1 MLYQYLQPTVAGSLF
16 CSRYWM
22 MLVQHDS
29 GERSKLGFIHRWP
42 EMCWVCSLMQTWWP
56 GGSPLWCTS
65 ASHCHCVGDRACS
78 CCSTSTF
85 SAPTPWLFG
94 QKVRI
99 LHGPSPTYT
108 YTVCYA
114 RGVDLDSKCPT
125 EHNMRKPGGLLGMLH
140 WACSKDKVKL
150 VVSSLSAMVL
160 FFRFTPCCKFL
171 I

>member
-99 LHGPSPTYT
+99 LHGPSPTLFHIHS
-108 YTVCYA
+108 A
-114 RGVDLDSKCPT
+114 MQGVLIWTANVQLNTTWESQVGC
-125 EHNMRKPGGLLGMLH
+125 
-140 WACSKDKVKL
+140 WACCIELAQRTKWNL
-150 VVSSLSAMVL
+150 LFPVSQPWFYSSDLLHVANS
-160 FFRFTPCCKFL
+160 
-171 I
+171 